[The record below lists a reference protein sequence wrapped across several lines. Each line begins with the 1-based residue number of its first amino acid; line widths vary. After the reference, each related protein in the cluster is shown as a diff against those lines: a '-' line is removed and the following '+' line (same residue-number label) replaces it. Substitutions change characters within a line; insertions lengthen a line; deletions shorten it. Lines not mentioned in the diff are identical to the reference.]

1 MTDWLEALL
10 AAAREALGPE
20 EGALPDWGEGGIPLP
35 AEAGEGAR
43 RGPESGG
50 PQTREAEEEASTA
63 PGRGTAG
70 TGLRWT
76 KPGRGRAEP
85 PQAGPGP
92 GPRTGGAVGG
102 GEGPAAGPAPGPL
115 RREPLRL
122 ESVPWE
128 GIQAERGGAG
138 SLYFPLR
145 RAGAAADYSRQESRA
160 AALQLQE
167 GDRGRAAGPEE
178 LDRAFRRDAR
188 RYDGGSFLY

>member
-1 MTDWLEALL
+1 M
-10 AAAREALGPE
+10 
-20 EGALPDWGEGGIPLP
+20 
-35 AEAGEGAR
+35 
-43 RGPESGG
+43 
-50 PQTREAEEEASTA
+50 
-63 PGRGTAG
+63 
-70 TGLRWT
+70 
-76 KPGRGRAEP
+76 
-85 PQAGPGP
+85 
-92 GPRTGGAVGG
+92 GG

-128 GIQAERGGAG
+128 GIQAERGGTG

-145 RAGAAADYSRQESRA
+145 RAGAAADYSRQESGA